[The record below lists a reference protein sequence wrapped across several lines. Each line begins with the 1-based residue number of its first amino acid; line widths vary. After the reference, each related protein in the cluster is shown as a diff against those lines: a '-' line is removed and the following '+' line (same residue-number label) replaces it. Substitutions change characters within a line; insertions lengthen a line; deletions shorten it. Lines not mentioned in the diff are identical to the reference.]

1 MKEEGGRAP
10 RISGHQEGVCCKQA
24 RCRPARLGLIPLT
37 AALDRQY
44 QHALSSGNAD
54 LVFLCVRAC
63 VHAWQGDAGQAA

>member
-10 RISGHQEGVCCKQA
+10 RISGQQEGVCCKQA

-54 LVFLCVRAC
+54 LVFL
-63 VHAWQGDAGQAA
+63 